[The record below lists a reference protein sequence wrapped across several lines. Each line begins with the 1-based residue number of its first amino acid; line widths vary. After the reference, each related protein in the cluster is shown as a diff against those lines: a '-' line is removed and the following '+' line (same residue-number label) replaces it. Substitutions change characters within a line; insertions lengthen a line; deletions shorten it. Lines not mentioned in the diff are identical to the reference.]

1 MLYINKNHPPISVQD
16 EINRV
21 KRTPGWREANDPE
34 QIRDCFDQLDK
45 SIIREAL
52 IREQHSLCAYCMRKI
67 NNDGNSM
74 TIEHRI
80 PLSRDKENALNFSN
94 MLGVCDGGS
103 SGTNSRY
110 LCCDRAKGDTP
121 ITLDPTRHEMMEC
134 IFFRDKGKEIYY
146 KGNDNALSDTINREI
161 NRILFLNG
169 VHNSDGSFRSD
180 TATKIVKGRSDA
192 YKCYL
197 RIINEATTKGHLD
210 ATYLR
215 SQIRNITESD
225 EYPEYAGVIL
235 FYLRRKLKTMENN
248 R

>member
-1 MLYINKNHPPISVQD
+1 MLYINKTCPPRNIQD
-16 EINRV
+16 EIDRV
-21 KRTPGWREANDPE
+21 RRTPEWHEASVPE

-45 SIIREAL
+45 NAIREAL
-52 IREQHSLCAYCMRKI
+52 IREQHSLCAYCMHRI
-67 NNDGNSM
+67 YNDGNST

-80 PLSRDKENALNFSN
+80 PLSRDRENALNFGN

-103 SGTNSRY
+103 HRTIKCH
-110 LCCDRAKGDTP
+110 LCCDRAKGNTP
-121 ITLDPTRHEMMEC
+121 ITLDPTRPEMIAC
-134 IFFRDKGKEIYY
+134 IFYRDGGKEIYY

-169 VHNSDGSFRSD
+169 VHNRDGSFKSD
-180 TATKIVKGRSDA
+180 TATMIVKGRSDA
-192 YKCYL
+192 FKCYL
-197 RIINEATTKGHLD
+197 RIVGKAKID

-235 FYLRRKLKTMENN
+235 FYLRRKLRTMEHN